1 MLMKLASLSSNTKTE
16 KTVST
21 FSGLDRRSV
30 PREGCFADMLNMSTD
45 SFPALS
51 MRKQR
56 CQLNFG
62 DTEIYGML
70 SLDVQV
76 GQNIAHD
83 AFVLDVP
90 SRLKAYYA
98 DDDGFGEH
106 IIMNTNDFLT
116 QGKKQYVTSGTRLYF
131 FPDKKVVNLMTMAEK
146 LPLEYTKTIPL
157 GAQDG
162 FFYELC
168 AERSDLDGILNSS
181 GAFTAISCSV
191 YKLSSD
197 GGKGTYYEKLA
208 FNSAIKKNDTVELT
222 GFASANLNGFYNI
235 KNIDIE
241 RSKLIISPIENFTQ
255 STGSFGIS
263 RTVPDMDFVVSAGNR
278 LWGCR
283 YGVGPG
289 NVPVNEIYASALGD
303 AYNWHRFEGVSTD
316 SWTASINTPGAFTG
330 AVCFNGNPVF
340 FKENAIIKVFGSY
353 PAEFTVTESKMRG
366 VEIGSSESIAAV
378 GDCLYYK
385 STDGIVC
392 YDGSIPQV
400 IDQNLDSAGFRNAV
414 AGSVGG
420 KYYVTMAD
428 RDGERS
434 LYVYD
439 SERKLWSREDDPG
452 IVSFCRSGTKL
463 YMLCQNGTESTV
475 YAADSDGITGTTEKE
490 NSYDWSFQ
498 TGDMGYDTPHHKY
511 VSRVILRFEPEA
523 GASATVSL
531 SRDGGEWVTEY
542 AFNCTG
548 DGIKTVE
555 LRPRRCAS
563 FCIKVEGRGKCVLR
577 SLTSVWERCSRV
589 SPRGL

>member
-1 MLMKLASLSSNTKTE
+1 MKLAALSNNTKTE
-16 KTVST
+16 KTLSA

-30 PREGCFADMLNMSTD
+30 PREGCFPDMLNMSTD
-45 SFPALS
+45 SYPALS
-51 MRKQR
+51 VRKKR

-76 GQNIAHD
+76 GQNIVHD

-98 DDDGFGEH
+98 DEDGFGEH
-106 IIMNTNDFLT
+106 IIMNTNGFLT
-116 QGKKQYVTSGTRLYF
+116 QSKKQYVTSGTRLYF

-157 GAQDG
+157 GAQSE

-168 AERSDLDGILNSS
+168 AEKCDLDGTLNSS

-191 YKLSSD
+191 YKLTSD

-222 GFASANLNGFYNI
+222 GFASAKLNGSYNI

-241 RSKLIISPIENFTQ
+241 RSKLIISPIENLTQ

-378 GDCLYYK
+378 GGCLYYK
-385 STDGIVC
+385 STDGIVR

-400 IDQNLDSAGFRNAV
+400 VDQNLDSAGFKNAV
-414 AGSVGG
+414 AGSVGS
-420 KYYVTMAD
+420 KYYVSMAD
-428 RDGERS
+428 RSGERS

-452 IVSFCRSGTKL
+452 IVSFCRSGSKL
-463 YMLCQNGTESTV
+463 YMLCQSGDENTV
-475 YAADSDGITGTTEKE
+475 YAADSDGITGTPEKD
-490 NSYDWSFQ
+490 NSYDWSFE
-498 TGDMGYDTPHHKY
+498 TGDMGYDAPKHKY
-511 VSRVILRFEPEA
+511 VSHVILRLEPEA

-555 LRPRRCAS
+555 VRPRRCAS
-563 FCIKVEGRGKCVLR
+563 FRVKAEGRGKCVLR
-577 SLTSVWERCSRV
+577 SLTCVWEKCSSV

>member
-1 MLMKLASLSSNTKTE
+1 MKLASLSNNTKTE

-21 FSGLDRRSV
+21 FTGLDRRTV
-30 PREGCFADMLNMSTD
+30 PHDGCFADLTNMSSD
-45 SFPALS
+45 SYPALS
-51 MRKQR
+51 VRKPR
-56 CQLNFG
+56 GTVDFG

-76 GQNIAHD
+76 GQNIVHD

-90 SRLKAYYA
+90 TRLKAYYA
-98 DDDGFGEH
+98 DNDGFGEH
-106 IIMNTNDFLT
+106 IIMNTNGFLT

-146 LPLEYTKTIPL
+146 LPLEYTKNIPL

-168 AERSDLDGILNSS
+168 AERSDLDGTLNSS

-191 YKLSSD
+191 YKLTEE
-197 GGKGTYYEKLA
+197 GGKGAFYQKLA
-208 FNSAIKKNDTVELT
+208 FNISVRKNDTVELS
-222 GFASANLNGFYNI
+222 GFTDAELNGSYNI
-235 KNIDIE
+235 KNIDIQ
-241 RSKLIISPIENFTQ
+241 RSKLIISPIASFTQ
-255 STGSFGIS
+255 SAGSFTIA

-283 YGVGPG
+283 YGVGAG

-340 FKENAIIKVFGSY
+340 FKENAIIKVYGSY

-366 VEIGSSESIAAV
+366 VEIGSSESLATV

-385 STDGIVC
+385 STDGIVR

-400 IDQNLDSAGFRNAV
+400 IDQCLDSAGFKNAV
-414 AGSVGG
+414 AGSVGA
-420 KYYVTMAD
+420 KYYVSMAD

-463 YMLCQNGTESTV
+463 YMLCQSGDKSTV
-475 YAADSDGITGTTEKE
+475 YAADSDGIAGTPEKE
-490 NSYDWSFQ
+490 NSYEWSFE

-511 VSRVILRFEPEA
+511 VSRVVLRLEPEA
-523 GASATVSL
+523 GAEATVSL
-531 SRDGGEWVTEY
+531 SREGGEWVTEY
-542 AFNCTG
+542 AFTGTG

-555 LRPRRCAS
+555 VRPRRCAS
-563 FCIKVEGRGKCVLR
+563 FRIKVEGRGKCVLR
-577 SLTSVWERCSRV
+577 SLTSVWERCSTV